1 MASLS
6 NRIKFLINEIKE
18 FPLGH
23 CSPSDDPD
31 KQTVYIYGFL
41 DLARRFVGSAKRI
54 ESDILKAELAHIDLN
69 IKIVTEAYEL
79 KAELLNIFDL
89 IEDLSDDPNSKLEA
103 KVTLSPESASRL
115 LDIIIDNLAGES
127 ANNLPLICQGYGLKK
142 GEVSEAFAS
151 KKNYI
156 YSRTCHLSSSEI
168 FIIADKMQ
176 YKYINSDLEN
186 ILSNIRNS
194 SDRLNVISEFDDI
207 KSLIINELE
216 KAKFTIWIAIA
227 WFTDKDLANLL
238 YKKSKEGLNIQIII
252 NGDKINSHLSGKLS
266 GYFET
271 YLVPNSNRKL
281 MHNKFCVI
289 DLNKVIHGSYNWT
302 NKAQYNDETISLIE
316 NRAAAEDFAN
326 QFVKLK
332 EILKSRG

>member
-1 MASLS
+1 VASLTD
-6 NRIKFLINEIKE
+6 RIKVLIDEIKE
-18 FPLGH
+18 FPIRK

-31 KQTVYIYGFL
+31 KQSAYVYGFL

-54 ESDILKAELAHIDLN
+54 ESDILKTELTTLDLD
-69 IKIVTEAYEL
+69 IQIITEAYEL

-103 KVTLSPESASRL
+103 KVTLSPETANQL
-115 LDIIIDNLAGES
+115 LEIIIDNLASES
-127 ANNLPLICQGYGLKK
+127 ANNLPLICNGYGLKD

-151 KKNYI
+151 KKNYV
-156 YSRTCHLSSSEI
+156 YSRACHLSPSEV

-176 YKYINSDLEN
+176 HKYVNTDLESIVN
-186 ILSNIRNS
+186 NVRDSN
-194 SDRLNVISEFDDI
+194 DRLNVISEFDNI
-207 KSLIINELE
+207 KSLLINELT
-216 KAKFTIWIAIA
+216 KAKFTIWIAVA

-238 YKKSKEGLNIQIII
+238 YKKSKEGVNIQIII
-252 NGDKINSHLSGKLS
+252 NGDKINSQLSGKLS
-266 GYFET
+266 DYFET
-271 YLVPNSNRKL
+271 YLVPDSNRKL

-289 DLNKVIHGSYNWT
+289 DLYKVIHGSYNWT

-316 NRAAAEDFAN
+316 NRATAENFAN

-332 EILKSRG
+332 ETLKLQS

>member
-1 MASLS
+1 MASLTD
-6 NRIKFLINEIKE
+6 RIKVLIDEIKG
-18 FPLGH
+18 FPLGK

-31 KQTVYIYGFL
+31 KQSAYVYGFL

-54 ESDILKAELAHIDLN
+54 ESEVLKAELTTLDLD
-69 IKIVTEAYEL
+69 IQIITEAYEL

-103 KVTLSPESASRL
+103 KVTLSPETANQL
-115 LDIIIDNLAGES
+115 LEIIIGNLASES
-127 ANNLPLICQGYGLKK
+127 ANNLPLICNGYGLKD

-151 KKNYI
+151 KRNYV
-156 YSRTCHLSSSEI
+156 YSRTCHLSPSEV
-168 FIIADKMQ
+168 FLIADKMQ
-176 YKYINSDLEN
+176 HKYVNTGLESIVN
-186 ILSNIRNS
+186 NVRDSN
-194 SDRLNVISEFDDI
+194 DRLNVISEFDNI
-207 KSLIINELE
+207 KSLLINELT
-216 KAKFTIWIAIA
+216 KAKFTIWIAVA

-252 NGDKINSHLSGKLS
+252 NGDKINSQLSGKLS
-266 GYFET
+266 DYFET
-271 YLVPNSNRKL
+271 YLVPDSNRKL

-289 DLNKVIHGSYNWT
+289 DLYKVIHGSYNWT

-316 NRAAAEDFAN
+316 NRATAENFAN

-332 EILKSRG
+332 ETLKLQS